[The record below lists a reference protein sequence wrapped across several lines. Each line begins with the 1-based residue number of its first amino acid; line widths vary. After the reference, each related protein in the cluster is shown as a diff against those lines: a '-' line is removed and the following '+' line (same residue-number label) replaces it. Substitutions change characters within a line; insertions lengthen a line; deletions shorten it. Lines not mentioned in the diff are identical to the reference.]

1 MGKEPNM
8 KRTIS
13 ILLLAA
19 MLTGT
24 LFSCGGGSDETESA
38 DGTADLTDTETVQE
52 TEETS
57 YIDALPAADYAG
69 ATFTVHGANSL
80 NGHEYATTLQFSCGE
95 TTGEPANDILF
106 ERTAYL
112 ENYYNVKFEEII
124 EHGNID
130 PNKVIANIQAVDA
143 AFDMFFCDIAWQGY
157 TIVIKGSVY
166 PVDMVKG
173 IQIDKPYW
181 ASEITESLTIA
192 DSFYFPAGPISPRYY
207 GSAYVLMF
215 NRDIVED
222 MNLEDPY
229 TLVSEGTWTIDKM
242 MGMALQGYVDLD
254 GNGTLD
260 VSDQMGLGYEVL
272 TPESFLMG
280 CGYHYVENVDGTLQC
295 TLDNENLITRI
306 QWLRDQMMKEG
317 IFWEGRSEF
326 DYDIML
332 ENGRLLFAN
341 PCTFVLP
348 VFREYEYDF
357 GILPMPKDNEMQEN
371 YISYA
376 QPWVVSVPYVPVTNV
391 GETLDMTGIL
401 IDAMAAYGYEKV
413 RPVIYEDVI
422 SLKNTRDEASARIV
436 DMIFDTITID
446 AAVCVG
452 LDGFYSELQQ
462 FFCHKLGQQEIT
474 SLYATHK
481 ASVESFFVKL
491 EEQFREMR
499 ASLESSK

>member
-1 MGKEPNM
+1 M
-8 KRTIS
+8 KRSIS
-13 ILLLAA
+13 LLLLAA

-24 LFSCGGGSDETESA
+24 LFSCGSE
-38 DGTADLTDTETVQE
+38 TADTKETVSDTDAVTDTVQE
-52 TEETS
+52 TEEIS
-57 YIDALPAADYAG
+57 FIDTLPAADYAG
-69 ATFTVHGANSL
+69 ATFRVHGANSL
-80 NGHEYATTLQFSCGE
+80 NGSEYPTLLQFSIGE
-95 TTGEPANDILF
+95 TIGEPANDILF

-124 EHGNID
+124 EPGNID
-130 PNKVIANIQAVDA
+130 PNKVIANIQAGDA
-143 AFDMFFCDIAWQGY
+143 ACEMFYSDIAWQGY
-157 TIVIKGSVY
+157 NIVIKGGVY

-181 ASEITESLTIA
+181 ASEITEALTIA

-222 MNLEDPY
+222 MNLDDPY
-229 TLVSEGTWTIDKM
+229 TLVEEGTWTIDKM
-242 MGMALQGYVDLD
+242 MDMALQSYRDLD

-260 VSDQMGLGYEVL
+260 LNDQMGLGYEVL

-280 CGYHYVENVDGTLQC
+280 CGYHYVENVDGVLQC
-295 TLDNENLITRI
+295 MLDDENLITRI
-306 QWLRDQMMKEG
+306 QWLCEQMQKEG
-317 IFWEGRSEF
+317 IFWENVKGF
-326 DYDIML
+326 DYGKML
-332 ENGRLLFAN
+332 EGGQLLFAN
-341 PCTFVLP
+341 PCTSFLP
-348 VFREYEYDF
+348 EFREYEYDF
-357 GILPMPKDNEMQEN
+357 GVLPMPKENEMQEN

-391 GETLDMTGIL
+391 GDTLTMSGVL

-422 SLKNTRDEASARIV
+422 CLKNTRDEASAKIV

-452 LDGFYSELQQ
+452 LDGFYRQLQKL
-462 FFCHKLGQQEIT
+462 FCEDLGRQEIS
-474 SLYATHK
+474 SLYAANK
-481 ASVESFFVKL
+481 ESVGAFFVKL
-491 EEQFREMR
+491 EKQFREMR
-499 ASLESSK
+499 ANLESSK

>member
-1 MGKEPNM
+1 M

-124 EHGNID
+124 EPGNID
-130 PNKVIANIQAVDA
+130 PNKVIANIQAGDA
-143 AFDMFFCDIAWQGY
+143 ACDMFFCDIAWQGY

>member
-1 MGKEPNM
+1 M
-8 KRTIS
+8 KRSIS
-13 ILLLAA
+13 LLLLAA

-24 LFSCGGGSDETESA
+24 LFSCGSE
-38 DGTADLTDTETVQE
+38 TADTKENASDTDTVTETVQE
-52 TEETS
+52 TEEIS
-57 YIDALPAADYAG
+57 FIDTLPAADYAG
-69 ATFTVHGANSL
+69 ATFRVHGANSL
-80 NGHEYATTLQFSCGE
+80 NGSEYPTLLQFSIGE
-95 TTGEPANDILF
+95 TIGEPANDILF

-124 EHGNID
+124 EPGNID
-130 PNKVIANIQAVDA
+130 PNKVIANIQAGDA
-143 AFDMFFCDIAWQGY
+143 ACEMFYSDIAWQGY
-157 TIVIKGSVY
+157 NIVIKGGVY

-181 ASEITESLTIA
+181 ASEITEALTIA

-222 MNLEDPY
+222 MNLDDPY
-229 TLVSEGTWTIDKM
+229 TLVEEGTWTIDKM
-242 MGMALQGYVDLD
+242 MDMALQSYRDLD

-260 VSDQMGLGYEVL
+260 LNDQMGLGYEVL

-280 CGYHYVENVDGTLQC
+280 CGYHYVENVDGVLQC
-295 TLDNENLITRI
+295 MLDDENLITRI
-306 QWLRDQMMKEG
+306 QWLCEQMQKEG
-317 IFWEGRSEF
+317 IFWENVKGF
-326 DYDIML
+326 DYGKML
-332 ENGRLLFAN
+332 EGGQLLFAN
-341 PCTFVLP
+341 PCTSFLP
-348 VFREYEYDF
+348 EFREYEYDF
-357 GILPMPKDNEMQEN
+357 GVLPMPKENEMQEN

-391 GETLDMTGIL
+391 GDTLTMSGVL

-422 SLKNTRDEASARIV
+422 CLKNTRDEASAKIV

-452 LDGFYSELQQ
+452 LDGFYRQLQKL
-462 FFCHKLGQQEIT
+462 FCENLGRQEIS
-474 SLYATHK
+474 SLYAANK
-481 ASVESFFVKL
+481 ESVGAFFVKL

-499 ASLESSK
+499 ANLEISK